1 MSASQPQTSTG
12 DSVTAKP
19 RSLRLPVRY
28 TPLLFAF
35 YMSGIMALLM
45 TLLIT
50 ALNRGFSTD
59 YLRQVW
65 QAYQVAMP
73 CAFTAILLVRP
84 LVMRLVKYSV
94 QAEQR

>member
-1 MSASQPQTSTG
+1 MSASQPQTKL
-12 DSVTAKP
+12 KP
-19 RSLRLPVRY
+19 RSIRLPARY

-50 ALNRGFSTD
+50 ALQRGFSND
-59 YLRQVW
+59 YLSQVW

-73 CAFTAILLVRP
+73 CAFSAILFVRP
-84 LVMRLVKYSV
+84 LVMRLVKYSI
-94 QAEQR
+94 QPELR

>member
-1 MSASQPQTSTG
+1 MSASQPQTSTKALN
-12 DSVTAKP
+12 SVTAKP
-19 RSLRLPVRY
+19 RSLRLPARY

-50 ALNRGFSTD
+50 ALNRGFSSD
-59 YLRQVW
+59 YLSQVW

-84 LVMRLVKYSV
+84 LVMRLVKYSI
-94 QAEQR
+94 QPE

>member
-1 MSASQPQTSTG
+1 MSASQPETSRPA
-12 DSVTAKP
+12 SVTAKP
-19 RSLRLPVRY
+19 RSLRLPARY

-50 ALNRGFSTD
+50 ALNRGFSSD
-59 YLRQVW
+59 YLSQVW

-73 CAFTAILLVRP
+73 CAFSAILLVRP
-84 LVMRLVKYSV
+84 LVMRLVKYSI
-94 QAEQR
+94 QPE

>member
-1 MSASQPQTSTG
+1 MSASQAPT
-12 DSVTAKP
+12 KP
-19 RSLRLPVRY
+19 HRCKLPARF

-50 ALNRGFSTD
+50 ALNRGFSSE
-59 YLRQVW
+59 YLHQVW

-73 CAFTAILLVRP
+73 CAFSAILLVRP
-84 LVMRLVKYSV
+84 LVMRLVQHSIQPAQPDHV
-94 QAEQR
+94 